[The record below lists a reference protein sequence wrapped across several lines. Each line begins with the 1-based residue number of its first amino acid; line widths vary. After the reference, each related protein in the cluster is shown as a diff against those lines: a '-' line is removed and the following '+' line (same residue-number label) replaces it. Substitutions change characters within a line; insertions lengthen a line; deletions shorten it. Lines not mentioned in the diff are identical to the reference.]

1 MSYIYVCVCVCVG
14 VCVYIYESESE
25 SESLSV
31 MSSSLRPHGL
41 HSPWNSPGQNTGVS
55 NLCLPQVIFPTEGSN
70 PGLPHCR
77 WILYQLSHREA
88 LIYVYAFFSD
98 FLSIKVVIEYS
109 VEFPVLY
116 SMSLLLAYVMYHMC
130 MLILIS

>member
-1 MSYIYVCVCVCVG
+1 MYIYVCVCV
-14 VCVYIYESESE
+14 YIPE

-31 MSSSLRPHGL
+31 VSSSLRPHGL
-41 HSPWNSPGQNTGVS
+41 YSLWNSPYENTGVS
-55 NLCLPQVIFPTEGSN
+55 NLSLLQGIFPTEGSN

-77 WILYQLSHREA
+77 WILHQLSLREA

-98 FLSIKVVIEYS
+98 FLSINIVIEYS

-116 SMSLLLAYVMYHMC
+116 SMSLLLTYVMYHMC
-130 MLILIS
+130 MLIPIS

>member
-1 MSYIYVCVCVCVG
+1 
-14 VCVYIYESESE
+14 
-25 SESLSV
+25 

-41 HSPWNSPGQNTGVS
+41 YSPWNSPRQNTGVS
-55 NLCLPQVIFPTEGSN
+55 NLSLLQGIFPTEGSN

-77 WILYQLSHREA
+77 WILHQLSHREA

-98 FLSIKVVIEYS
+98 FLSINVVIEYS

-116 SMSLLLAYVMYHMC
+116 SMSLLLTYVMYHMC
-130 MLILIS
+130 MLIPIS

>member
-1 MSYIYVCVCVCVG
+1 MYIYVCVCV
-14 VCVYIYESESE
+14 YIPE

-31 MSSSLRPHGL
+31 VSSSLRPHGL
-41 HSPWNSPGQNTGVS
+41 YSLWNSPYENTGVS
-55 NLCLPQVIFPTEGSN
+55 NLSLLQGIFPTEGSN

-77 WILYQLSHREA
+77 WILHQLSLREA

-98 FLSIKVVIEYS
+98 FLSINVVIEYS

-116 SMSLLLAYVMYHMC
+116 SMSLLLTYVMYHMC
-130 MLILIS
+130 MLIPIS